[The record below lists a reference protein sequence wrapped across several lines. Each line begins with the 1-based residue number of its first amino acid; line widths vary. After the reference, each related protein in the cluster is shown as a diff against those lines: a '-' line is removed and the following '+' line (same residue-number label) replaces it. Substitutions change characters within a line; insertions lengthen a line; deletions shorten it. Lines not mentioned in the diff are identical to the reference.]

1 MKARLIIAMAIGAL
15 ISMIFLAIP
24 SLRNG
29 TSAWAFLELPGMI
42 AVLLAGPVR
51 HLVLGS
57 CVGRE
62 CSRLQPSCLGG
73 SRYSQNFKLT
83 HYRWACGK
91 PGYGLVYNPVKNHR
105 I

>member
-42 AVLLAGPVR
+42 AVLLAGPISSDN
-51 HLVLGS
+51 LL
-57 CVGRE
+57 
-62 CSRLQPSCLGG
+62 LALA
-73 SRYSQNFKLT
+73 
-83 HYRWACGK
+83 WAVNAVA
-91 PGYGLVYNPVKNHR
+91 YGLVALAVLSILK
-105 I
+105 IST